1 MLKELYERQS
11 IRKYLD
17 KPVEEEKIM
26 ELLRAAMNAPTA
38 RNTQSWRF
46 MVIENREALDHM
58 QTLSPYTGMMK
69 TAPCAIMVL
78 GDKRDIEPEEYLYV
92 NAAAAIENMLI
103 EAVHQGLGTCF
114 TSRSPLFL
122 PAAITSCRRGACR
135 SGRPRCAPGCRW
147 NRRRCKQ
154 PGSWSGT
161 WAASSARRCRPGR
174 TACCGPSTW
183 RWSSGKCSSAH
194 G

>member
-103 EAVHQGLGTCF
+103 EAVHQGLGTCWC
-114 TSRSPLFL
+114 
-122 PAAITSCRRGACR
+122 AIG
-135 SGRPRCAPGCRW
+135 PRTERIENFRNYFHIEDHLIPIGVVAVGYGDEVKPKVDRFDPE
-147 NRRRCKQ
+147 KI
-154 PGSWSGT
+154 SYY
-161 WAASSARRCRPGR
+161 
-174 TACCGPSTW
+174 
-183 RWSSGKCSSAH
+183 K
-194 G
+194 